1 MANIIKL
8 KRSETAGSIPASGDL
23 EVGEVCMNLVDGILY
38 TKKID
43 GTVVTVSDKSSGHAE
58 LELVSL
64 DTGSSAGP
72 EIDLFR
78 NSFSPFDSDEL
89 GKIDFSGE
97 NDNSDKKVYAKIVSK
112 ITDAS
117 NTTEDGVLE
126 IHVMNSG
133 TVANV
138 AQMKPDGMHLSAS
151 KKITFGD
158 GTIQSTA
165 PTDDPSGIALDG
177 LLVKCPDGTSGGIVL
192 DGLLTKVGANNAL
205 GKISRLDDD
214 KTPRLGG
221 DLVLASYDITGT
233 GDINITGSYTGS
245 LAGTVTGVTQAQ
257 ADNSTQLATTNY
269 VDTAVGNAT
278 SAAAGIGLIIALT

>member
-8 KRSETAGSIPASGDL
+8 KRSETAGSVPASGDL
-23 EVGEVCMNLVDGILY
+23 EVGEVCMNIADGILY

-43 GTVVTVSDKSSGHAE
+43 GTVVTVVDKSSGHAE

-97 NDNSDKKVYAKIVSK
+97 NDNSDKKIYAKIISK

-133 TVANV
+133 TVANI

-158 GTIQSTA
+158 GTTQESA
-165 PTDDPSGIALDG
+165 PTDNPSGIALDG
-177 LLVKCPDGTSGGIVL
+177 LLVKCPDGTSGGIAL
-192 DGLLTKVGANNAL
+192 DGLLTKAGANNAL

-214 KTPRLGG
+214 KSPRLGG
-221 DLVLASYDITGT
+221 DLVLASYDIIGT
-233 GDINITGSYTGS
+233 GDINITGSYTGGLGS
-245 LAGTVTGVTQAQ
+245 TVTAVTQSPS
-257 ADNSTQLATTNY
+257 DNTTKLATTAY
-269 VDTAVGNAT
+269 TDTQVANSAA
-278 SAAAGIGLIIALT
+278 AAAGIGLIIALS